1 MFPYVCVRCANET
14 HVFCGLQVDNGH
26 FPSFALGEE
35 WKVSTGFDLQ
45 GGAERQ
51 RQVCSSA
58 CRQRRNVSQISVTC
72 VLLTPSFTEFPLLV
86 KIVKSKKKKKKEA
99 QSSSTFCPSL
109 SFSCVNITFESHR

>member
-14 HVFCGLQVDNGH
+14 HVFGGLQVDNGH

-86 KIVKSKKKKKKEA
+86 KIVKSKKKKKRGSKLVHI
-99 QSSSTFCPSL
+99 L
-109 SFSCVNITFESHR
+109 SQFVVFMC